1 MSDESPR
8 RSAAPAAPQKREL
21 EQAPQL
27 VRKAATVLMVGAQ
40 FPWLSSISTGGELP
54 WGNWFG
60 ALVLTLLAGGILME
74 SAKHRAGLK
83 ANGLVKS
90 IAGAHPMAGSI
101 AGLAVFVAAIVVCF
115 MGESVWAGGNPY
127 GELARYIEP
136 GTDPAA
142 IPDNASNTFPFRAVM
157 EMGTLFLAIATLAHV
172 LAYEYGG
179 KFNPIFPLM
188 FLGPAIAGALQALG
202 TFSLMGEH
210 PLVPLGLLGSLI
222 VAAGGFMAMYTMFV
236 SMKEAKVQG
245 EIKAA
250 AMREERKRQRAA
262 RREQNKG

>member
-8 RSAAPAAPQKREL
+8 QSAAPQKREL

-27 VRKAATVLMVGAQ
+27 VRKAATVLMVGAL

-54 WGNWFG
+54 WGNWAG

-101 AGLAVFVAAIVVCF
+101 AGLAVFIAAIVVCF
-115 MGESVWAGGNPY
+115 MGESVWTGGNPY
-127 GELARYIEP
+127 GEMARYIAP
-136 GTDPAA
+136 GTDPGA
-142 IPDNASNTFPFRAVM
+142 IPDNAGNTFPFRAVM
-157 EMGTLFLAIATLAHV
+157 EMSTLFLAVATLAHV

-188 FLGPAIAGALQALG
+188 FLGPAVAGVLQALG
-202 TFSLMGEH
+202 AFGLMGKH
-210 PLVPLGLLGSLI
+210 PLVPLGIIGSLI
-222 VAAGGFMAMYTMFV
+222 VAGGGFMAMYTMYV
-236 SMKEAKVQG
+236 AMKEAKVQG

-262 RREQNKG
+262 RRERNQG